1 MSKHTLKTALTDVEI
16 EDRKR
21 EIAHQIWEDEGR
33 PFGLSEQHWE
43 KACLIVMSLTQEQAA
58 PEPKWL
64 KPKAQLVA
72 TIESTDAPKVANATA
87 LPLGDIRKHPAHRSA
102 A

>member
-1 MSKHTLKTALTDVEI
+1 MSKHALKTALTDVEI

-43 KACLIVMSLTQEQAA
+43 KACLIVMSLTQEQEA
-58 PEPKWL
+58 PEPKWT
-64 KPKAQLVA
+64 KPKAEMVA
-72 TIESTDAPKVANATA
+72 TITSTERPQHPIVPAPAISEINKRT
-87 LPLGDIRKHPAHRSA
+87 AHRSVS
-102 A
+102 